1 MIFWATSSSRD
12 GMSSGRIP
20 ICIEYSANRA
30 DRFADRTDAK
40 VAKAS
45 TRVPPAVASEAIVV
59 QSAIAQDPTLL

>member
-1 MIFWATSSSRD
+1 MIFCATSSVRRHQR
-12 GMSSGRIP
+12 GRIDR
-20 ICIEYSANRA
+20 IEYSANRA